1 MTEETNAPDIAP
13 APAPARFVETGRPRF
28 KVVTLDWPV
37 EHDGRVFSEVHL
49 VKLTAKEVADFIA
62 SMKDNGGGRLPIFR
76 DAGGASIPDA
86 VMDALDDDD
95 KLALD
100 EAAEPFLPR
109 RFRAAL
115 ASGLAPADGAAI
127 EPTSNE

>member
-1 MTEETNAPDIAP
+1 MTDETNAPDIAP
-13 APAPARFVETGRPRF
+13 APPRFVDNGRPRF
-28 KVVTLDWPV
+28 KVVALDWPV
-37 EHDGRVFSEVHL
+37 EHEGRVFAEVHL
-49 VKLTAKEVADFIA
+49 VKLTAKEVADFIVA
-62 SMKDNGGGRLPIFR
+62 IKDKGDARLPIFR
-76 DAGGASIPDA
+76 DAAGAPIPNA

-100 EAAEPFLPR
+100 EGAEPFLPR

-115 ASGLAPADGAAI
+115 ASSSAQPDGAAI